1 MSYFIVYTQPVIKS
15 METEIKTEHP
25 IEKSFA
31 ASLIL
36 ISFRL
41 IPLGIRKIIFRTVFR
56 LFYHLS
62 VKQRLIA
69 LSNLKHAYPE
79 KDMEEITK
87 IAKGVYRHLA
97 IVAAEFFELPSITKE
112 NLHEWVEFD
121 GLENFEKA
129 LEQKK
134 GILSIVAHFGNWEL
148 MTVAFPLAARPAS
161 IVYRPLDNPT
171 LDNLTAWMRTK
182 DGNTLIPKGGSGKKI
197 TRLLT
202 ENRVIGILSDQNV
215 DKYQGIFVDFF
226 GRPACTAVGLAV
238 LALRTDAP
246 VLPFFMARVPGGK
259 YKFII
264 QPPVEITRT
273 EDYEADLRV
282 NTQRFTKI
290 VEDMVR
296 RYPDQWFWIHQ
307 RWKTKPWQ

>member
-1 MSYFIVYTQPVIKS
+1 
-15 METEIKTEHP
+15 MEPQINMEHP
-25 IEKSFA
+25 IERSVS

-36 ISFRL
+36 FSFRL
-41 IPLGIRKIIFRTVFR
+41 IPSGIRKIIFEVLFR
-56 LFYHLS
+56 LFYYLS
-62 VKQRLIA
+62 VKHRLIV
-69 LSNLKHAYPE
+69 LSNLKGAYPD

-87 IAKGVYRHLA
+87 IAKGLYRHLA
-97 IVAAEFFELPSITKE
+97 IVAAEFFELPSITKQ

-148 MTVAFPLAARPAS
+148 MTVALPLGARPMS

-182 DGNTLIPKGGSGKKI
+182 DGNTLIPKGGSGRRI
-197 TRLLT
+197 IRLLT
-202 ENRVIGILSDQNV
+202 ENRAIGILSDQNV
-215 DKYQGIFVDFF
+215 DKHEGVFVNFF
-226 GRPACTAVGLAV
+226 GRPACTSAGLAV

-246 VLPFFMARVPGGK
+246 VLPAFMARMPNGK

-264 QPPVEITRT
+264 KPPVEITRT
-273 EDYEADLRV
+273 DNYESDLVV
-282 NTQRFTKI
+282 NTQRFTKV
-290 VEDMVR
+290 VEDVVR
-296 RYPDQWFWIHQ
+296 QYPDQWFWIHQ

>member
-1 MSYFIVYTQPVIKS
+1 MKPERNTEQTIKR
-15 METEIKTEHP
+15 
-25 IEKSFA
+25 SFKA
-31 ASLIL
+31 GLIL
-36 ISFRL
+36 TTFRL
-41 IPLGIRKIIFRTVFR
+41 IPLGIRKTIFRALFR

-69 LSNLKHAYPE
+69 LSNLKRAYPE

-112 NLHEWVEFD
+112 NLHKWVEFD
-121 GLENFEKA
+121 GLENLDKA
-129 LEQKK
+129 LALNR
-134 GILSIVAHFGNWEL
+134 GVLSIVAHFGNWEL
-148 MTVAFPLAARPAS
+148 MTVALPLGARPMS

-182 DGNTLIPKGGSGKKI
+182 DGNTLIPKGGSGRTI
-197 TRLLT
+197 TRLLA
-202 ENRVIGILSDQNV
+202 ENRIIGILSDQNV
-215 DKYQGIFVDFF
+215 DKYEGVFVDFF

-238 LALRTDAP
+238 LALRTGAP
-246 VLPFFMARVPGGK
+246 VLPAFMARMPNGK
-259 YKFII
+259 YRFII
-264 QPPVEITRT
+264 QPPAEITRT
-273 EDYEADLRV
+273 DDYEADLHT
-282 NTQRFTKI
+282 NTQRFTRI
-290 VEDMVR
+290 IEDMVR

>member
-1 MSYFIVYTQPVIKS
+1 
-15 METEIKTEHP
+15 MEPELKTEQP
-25 IEKSFA
+25 IRRSFK

-36 ISFRL
+36 ASFRL
-41 IPLGIRKIIFRTVFR
+41 IPLGIRKVIFRALFR

-69 LSNLKHAYPE
+69 LSNLKRAYPE
-79 KDMEEITK
+79 KDMEEITE
-87 IAKGVYRHLA
+87 IAKGVYRHIA

-129 LEQKK
+129 SEQKK

-148 MTVAFPLAARPAS
+148 MAVAVPLGARPMS

-182 DGNTLIPKGGSGKKI
+182 DGNTLIPKGGSGRTI
-197 TRLLT
+197 TRLLG
-202 ENRVIGILSDQNV
+202 ENRIIGILSDQNV
-215 DKYQGIFVDFF
+215 DKYEGVFVDFF

-238 LALRTDAP
+238 LALRTSAP
-246 VLPFFMARVPGGK
+246 VLPAFMARMPDGK
-259 YKFII
+259 YRFIV
-264 QPPVEITRT
+264 QPAVEITRT
-273 EDYEADLRV
+273 DDYESDLQV

-296 RYPDQWFWIHQ
+296 QYPDQWFWIHQ

>member
-1 MSYFIVYTQPVIKS
+1 
-15 METEIKTEHP
+15 MEPEIKTEYP

-41 IPLGIRKIIFRTVFR
+41 IPLGIRKIIFRAVSR

-69 LSNLKHAYPE
+69 LSNLKRAYPE
-79 KDMEEITK
+79 KDMEEITE

-97 IVAAEFFELPSITKE
+97 IVAAEFFELPSLTKE

-121 GLENFEKA
+121 GLENIEKA
-129 LEQKK
+129 LEKKK
-134 GILSIVAHFGNWEL
+134 GILTIAAHFGNWEL
-148 MTVAFPLAARPAS
+148 MVVAFPLWAWPAS
-161 IVYRPLDNPT
+161 LVYRPLDNPT
-171 LDNLTAWMRTK
+171 LDNLTAWIRTK
-182 DGNTLIPKGGSGKKI
+182 DGNTLVPKGGAGRKI
-197 TRLLT
+197 TRLLA
-202 ENRVIGILSDQNV
+202 ENRTIGILSDQNV
-215 DKYQGIFVDFF
+215 DKHEGVFVDFF

-238 LALRTDAP
+238 LALRTGAP
-246 VLPFFMARVPGGK
+246 VLPVFMARMPDGK
-259 YKFII
+259 YKFIV

-273 EDYEADLRV
+273 DDYEADLVV

-296 RYPDQWFWIHQ
+296 QYPDQWFWIHQ